1 MSAPSVD
8 PVGRGAS
15 PAGKTGVG
23 AGQNRFGDNDL
34 GHQVAGL
41 AGPVSGR
48 LLSRSELL
56 GWHPV
61 SEPVGVMEIEAPH
74 GDGPSR
80 LALDSIRGQVYVR
93 GLPEHRG
100 SFWQQCSLT
109 SDVNGNQDGVRVL
122 RSVRRTRGGHG
133 EDNNLLS
140 VIRTTENIQLFAS
153 SYIEFFIGE
162 FDPGSGRT
170 LAACLTHASRTGSA
184 RIQWRTGA

>member
-1 MSAPSVD
+1 MPAPPDHSA
-8 PVGRGAS
+8 GWAA
-15 PAGKTGVG
+15 PAARA
-23 AGQNRFGDNDL
+23 AGIRAGPKRVRFNDL
-34 GHQVAGL
+34 GLPVAGCL
-41 AGPVSGR
+41 LPAANN
-48 LLSRSELL
+48 LLSGSKPLV
-56 GWHPV
+56 WHPASV
-61 SEPVGVMEIEAPH
+61 PGGALEIEAPH

-80 LALDSIRGQVYVR
+80 LALDSIRGQVYVG
-93 GLPEHRG
+93 GLPGHRG
-100 SFWQQCSLT
+100 RRWKQRSLT